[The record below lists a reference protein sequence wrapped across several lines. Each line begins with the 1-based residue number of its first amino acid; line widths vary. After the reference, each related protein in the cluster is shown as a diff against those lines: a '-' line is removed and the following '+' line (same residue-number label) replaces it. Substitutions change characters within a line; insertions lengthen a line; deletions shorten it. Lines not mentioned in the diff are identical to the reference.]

1 VPCLFLSGC
10 ALVPF
15 GLFAWAQWLRRS
27 TSAPR
32 FASRIAYGLVGLV
45 LLMPLGALLMMP
57 MGTDSLDA
65 FGRPQAVVLDVDL
78 SFAVETLT
86 PVLLTV
92 LWLLFASWRW
102 HWGARRPVTPRE
114 PPYR

>member
-32 FASRIAYGLVGLV
+32 FASTIARALVGLV
-45 LLMPLGALLMMP
+45 LLTPLGALVMMP
-57 MGTDSLDA
+57 MRTDSLGA
-65 FGRPQAVVLDVDL
+65 FGQPQVVVLDVDL
-78 SFAVETLT
+78 SLAVETLI

-92 LWLLFASWRW
+92 LWLLFATWRW